1 MEDRC
6 LHREFVFRRVSTN
19 QPHYLPVNLHRILQN
34 TIQIFHVDHWK
45 PSDLEPAYIV
55 DAVHV
60 VNPLSPDRLTLFSS
74 LITLIWF
81 VTANILVYTSVDTC
95 RYDAPRLWWLNFA
108 ILCILYLM
116 VLEVVVLGFVVL
128 VVAPILFV
136 SFSSSKLRSR
146 LTSKT
151 LTDLLEHIPDMHCRL
166 EVDRRQHSS
175 GQLHSGTT
183 FGRYRQRNALGSST
197 LPAEA
202 DETTDAIQA
211 SPEFYLPHL
220 EILL

>member
-1 MEDRC
+1 MK
-6 LHREFVFRRVSTN
+6 S
-19 QPHYLPVNLHRILQN
+19 I
-34 TIQIFHVDHWK
+34 
-45 PSDLEPAYIV
+45 S
-55 DAVHV
+55 
-60 VNPLSPDRLTLFSS
+60 RLA
-74 LITLIWF
+74 TLISQSS
-81 VTANILVYTSVDTC
+81 IDTC

-128 VVAPILFV
+128 IVAPILFV

-151 LTDLLEHIPDMHCRL
+151 LTDLLEHIPDMHWSPPDAKSDRDQTRDRQII

-211 SPEFYLPHL
+211 SPEFYFPHL